1 MLIVTRAGAACESGF
16 ARKASTIS
24 WLLFLTLTLLFF
36 LIACKDLIRR
46 FLTFNREQR
55 ITLDEALNHE
65 WLRKGFDGPVKP
77 VVFPNYPRE
86 EEMDKNILRHMT
98 EKMDFNQKEVID
110 AVTLNRYIRGLILCR
125 NSARV
130 SLEFGIFTRYYRWLL
145 TGFTQR
151 RYYSVNSLSSGRCN
165 KVFQGSSLSK
175 PETYELK
182 PRFRPVHKR
191 IWSLFKISNKSCI
204 RMQGQIKNKNIQ
216 PIISLPGYEPPSSLH
231 WN

>member
-1 MLIVTRAGAACESGF
+1 MVDFGNSCLQVLLSTKPNFQQAITMLVVTRAGVACESGL
-16 ARKASTIS
+16 ARRTSTIS
-24 WLLFLTLTLLFF
+24 LVLFLNLALLLF

-98 EKMDFNQKEVID
+98 EKMDFHQKEVID

-125 NSARV
+125 TTARV
-130 SLEFGIFTRYYRWLL
+130 SLEFGIFTRYYR
-145 TGFTQR
+145 
-151 RYYSVNSLSSGRCN
+151 
-165 KVFQGSSLSK
+165 
-175 PETYELK
+175 
-182 PRFRPVHKR
+182 
-191 IWSLFKISNKSCI
+191 
-204 RMQGQIKNKNIQ
+204 
-216 PIISLPGYEPPSSLH
+216 
-231 WN
+231 

>member
-1 MLIVTRAGAACESGF
+1 MVDFGNSCLQVLLSTKPNFQQAITMLVVTRAGVAFESGL
-16 ARKASTIS
+16 ARRTSTIS
-24 WLLFLTLTLLFF
+24 LVLFLNLALLLF

-98 EKMDFNQKEVID
+98 EKMDFHQKEVID

-125 NSARV
+125 NTARV
-130 SLEFGIFTRYYRWLL
+130 SLEFGIFTRYYR
-145 TGFTQR
+145 
-151 RYYSVNSLSSGRCN
+151 
-165 KVFQGSSLSK
+165 
-175 PETYELK
+175 
-182 PRFRPVHKR
+182 
-191 IWSLFKISNKSCI
+191 
-204 RMQGQIKNKNIQ
+204 
-216 PIISLPGYEPPSSLH
+216 
-231 WN
+231 

>member
-1 MLIVTRAGAACESGF
+1 MLVVKRAGVACESGL
-16 ARKASTIS
+16 ARRTSTIS
-24 WLLFLTLTLLFF
+24 LVLFLNLALLLF

-125 NSARV
+125 TTAQV

-145 TGFTQR
+145 TGFTRR
-151 RYYSVNSLSSGRCN
+151 RYYFIKPLSSSRCS
-165 KVFQGSSLSK
+165 KVFQGSSLSN

-182 PRFRPVHKR
+182 AQFRPVTNSFLLKIYKKGCVSHVRQKQKQKYTTDYKPPR
-191 IWSLFKISNKSCI
+191 IKAPL
-204 RMQGQIKNKNIQ
+204 
-216 PIISLPGYEPPSSLH
+216 
-231 WN
+231 

>member
-1 MLIVTRAGAACESGF
+1 MLFHSSGRLREQLLTSALDCK
-16 ARKASTIS
+16 ARVPTSFHKADRNKSRCRLRE
-24 WLLFLTLTLLFF
+24 WLLYLTLTLLFF

-98 EKMDFNQKEVID
+98 EKMDFHQNEVID

-130 SLEFGIFTRYYRWLL
+130 SLEFNIFTRYYR
-145 TGFTQR
+145 
-151 RYYSVNSLSSGRCN
+151 
-165 KVFQGSSLSK
+165 
-175 PETYELK
+175 
-182 PRFRPVHKR
+182 
-191 IWSLFKISNKSCI
+191 
-204 RMQGQIKNKNIQ
+204 
-216 PIISLPGYEPPSSLH
+216 
-231 WN
+231 

>member
-1 MLIVTRAGAACESGF
+1 MLIVTRAGVACESGF
-16 ARKASTIS
+16 ARKASTILL
-24 WLLFLTLTLLFF
+24 LLFLTLTLLFF
-36 LIACKDLIRR
+36 FSIACKDLIRR

-125 NSARV
+125 NSAQV
-130 SLEFGIFTRYYRWLL
+130 SLEFGIFTRYYR
-145 TGFTQR
+145 
-151 RYYSVNSLSSGRCN
+151 
-165 KVFQGSSLSK
+165 
-175 PETYELK
+175 
-182 PRFRPVHKR
+182 
-191 IWSLFKISNKSCI
+191 
-204 RMQGQIKNKNIQ
+204 
-216 PIISLPGYEPPSSLH
+216 
-231 WN
+231 

>member
-1 MLIVTRAGAACESGF
+1 MLIVTRAGVACENGF

-24 WLLFLTLTLLFF
+24 LLLFLTLTLLFF
-36 LIACKDLIRR
+36 FSIACKDLIRR

-55 ITLDEALNHE
+55 ITLDEALNHK

-125 NSARV
+125 NSA
-130 SLEFGIFTRYYRWLL
+130 
-145 TGFTQR
+145 
-151 RYYSVNSLSSGRCN
+151 
-165 KVFQGSSLSK
+165 
-175 PETYELK
+175 
-182 PRFRPVHKR
+182 
-191 IWSLFKISNKSCI
+191 
-204 RMQGQIKNKNIQ
+204 
-216 PIISLPGYEPPSSLH
+216 
-231 WN
+231 

>member
-1 MLIVTRAGAACESGF
+1 MLFHSSGRLREQLLTSALNCKAKVPTSFHNVDRNKSRCSLREWFRKESIDYIIITFFNFDVT
-16 ARKASTIS
+16 I
-24 WLLFLTLTLLFF
+24 F

-98 EKMDFNQKEVID
+98 EKMDFHQKEVID
-110 AVTLNRYIRGLILCR
+110 AVTLNRYIRGLIFCR

-130 SLEFGIFTRYYRWLL
+130 SLEFNICTRYYRQLL
-145 TGFTQR
+145 TGCTRQR
-151 RYYSVNSLSSGRCN
+151 
-165 KVFQGSSLSK
+165 
-175 PETYELK
+175 
-182 PRFRPVHKR
+182 
-191 IWSLFKISNKSCI
+191 
-204 RMQGQIKNKNIQ
+204 
-216 PIISLPGYEPPSSLH
+216 PITL
-231 WN
+231 

>member
-1 MLIVTRAGAACESGF
+1 MVAFGNSCLQVLLIAKPEFQRTFTMLIVTRAGAACESGF

-98 EKMDFNQKEVID
+98 EKMDFHEKEVID

-130 SLEFGIFTRYYRWLL
+130 SLEFNIFTRYYR
-145 TGFTQR
+145 
-151 RYYSVNSLSSGRCN
+151 
-165 KVFQGSSLSK
+165 
-175 PETYELK
+175 
-182 PRFRPVHKR
+182 
-191 IWSLFKISNKSCI
+191 
-204 RMQGQIKNKNIQ
+204 
-216 PIISLPGYEPPSSLH
+216 
-231 WN
+231 